1 MMSLSKSQRNRI
13 SSPAICQ
20 GAPASSYI
28 DDTLQQLV
36 TRPLM
41 QSLRLLR
48 PLRNSLQFHSKAQLS
63 TSNIHRAT
71 FSTSIRAMAQEFKLK
86 DVTSLQLKNGEKK
99 EVEVE
104 GVEGGKVLLLKSQDK
119 VHATSAT
126 CTHYG
131 APLVKGVLTPEGRLT
146 CPWHGGKLV
155 PRSKLFSCIDDVQL
169 ASMSPLVMSRTPQ
182 RSIQFRSLRCL
193 SAMEPYTS
201 RQMKKH

>member
-20 GAPASSYI
+20 GPPASSYI

-41 QSLRLLR
+41 LSLRLLQK
-48 PLRNSLQFHSKAQLS
+48 PLRSSLQLHGRAQLF
-63 TSNIHRAT
+63 TPNIHRAT
-71 FSTSIRAMAQEFKLK
+71 FSTTIRAMAQEFKLK

-155 PRSKLFSCIDDVQL
+155 PRSKLF
-169 ASMSPLVMSRTPQ
+169 R
-182 RSIQFRSLRCL
+182 
-193 SAMEPYTS
+193 
-201 RQMKKH
+201 H